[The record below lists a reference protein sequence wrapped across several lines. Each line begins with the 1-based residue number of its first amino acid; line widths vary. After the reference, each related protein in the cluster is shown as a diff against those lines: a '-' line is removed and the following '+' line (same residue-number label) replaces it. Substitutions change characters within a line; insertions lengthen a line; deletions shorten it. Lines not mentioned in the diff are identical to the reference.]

1 MKVELK
7 EFQELAVQDL
17 FGKVKKA
24 SRDAADGEL
33 QAIILSSPTGSGK
46 TITLI
51 SLIERIL
58 RGDEQT
64 AGDRNAVFLWL
75 SDSPELNEQSRDK
88 FRAMSI
94 FHSHDLP
101 VIDANFDQEKF
112 TSGKVYFL
120 NTQKLG
126 KEKLLV
132 TKGDRRTF
140 TLWETIRNTEAD
152 TNLRFYIVIDE
163 AHRGTAQSQRDVN
176 AANSIMQKFILGS
189 DGEIPPISLVIGMS
203 ATPQK
208 FLNLLDARR
217 TQRQVV
223 INPADVRASGL
234 LKDSIVLRHPDETQP
249 SDWSLLEAATTRWR
263 KFSEDWREYAASQKS
278 EKLVKPVF
286 VVQVQDANRAETK
299 VTQTD
304 LSKVLEHITEITGR
318 LDEGEIVH
326 CFHDYG
332 TIEEYGYKIP
342 KAEASKIQDD
352 EQIRIVLFKTSL
364 TTGWDCPRAEVM
376 FSFRAAQ
383 DATNIAQ
390 LVGRMVRTPLARRV
404 ESSET
409 LNSVSLYLP
418 YFDKAALEEI
428 VSKLSSPDAEVGIG
442 VSEVKIASETAEL
455 NKDATKAELFEVLS
469 ELPSYSIERIPKA
482 SKVSRLI
489 KLARQL
495 NLDGIDKDAWDEGKQ
510 LVVDTL
516 KTEAERLKANQDFTD
531 TIEEKKEI
539 SVRAVTFDYNRQAA
553 DDGEIE
559 TLKATA
565 DNIENLFDLSAKQL
579 SEGLHMEFW
588 RQTVDEDEPLRAK
601 LVLYLILQDDK
612 ARKNLETA
620 CGKRLEELFQKYNKE
635 IRALTTSAREKYRKI
650 RRQAK
655 DPEAIE
661 LIYPETIEVKK
672 GLLRLKHH
680 LYTDANGD
688 IFTDLNGWEKQVL
701 DVEMAKNDFVGWLR
715 NFDRKQ
721 WALAIPYE
729 MNGETKSM
737 YPDFIILRKEG
748 EKIIADILEPH
759 TTTLADA
766 VSKAVG
772 LAKYAEKH
780 SEFFGRIE
788 LIDIAGGRIK
798 RLNVI
803 NEATNEKVKRLS
815 TSSELNN
822 LFEEI

>member
-1 MKVELK
+1 M
-7 EFQELAVQDL
+7 
-17 FGKVKKA
+17 
-24 SRDAADGEL
+24 
-33 QAIILSSPTGSGK
+33 
-46 TITLI
+46 
-51 SLIERIL
+51 
-58 RGDEQT
+58 
-64 AGDRNAVFLWL
+64 
-75 SDSPELNEQSRDK
+75 
-88 FRAMSI
+88 
-94 FHSHDLP
+94 
-101 VIDANFDQEKF
+101 
-112 TSGKVYFL
+112 
-120 NTQKLG
+120 
-126 KEKLLV
+126 
-132 TKGDRRTF
+132 
-140 TLWETIRNTEAD
+140 
-152 TNLRFYIVIDE
+152 IDE
-163 AHRGTAQSQRDVN
+163 AHRGTSQSSRDIN
-176 AANSIMQKFILGS
+176 AANSILQKFILGS
-189 DGEIPPISLVIGMS
+189 DGEIPPVGLVIGMS

-249 SDWSLLEAATTRWR
+249 SDWSLLEAATTRWQ
-263 KFSEDWREYAASQKS
+263 KFSEDWREYAAEQKS
-278 EKLVKPVF
+278 EKTVKPVF
-286 VVQVQDANRAETK
+286 VVQVQDARTETSI
-299 VTQTD
+299 TQTD
-304 LSKVLEHITEITGR
+304 LSKVLEHIESVTGR
-318 LDEGEIVH
+318 LGEGEIVH
-326 CFHDYG
+326 CFHNQG

-342 KAEASKIQDD
+342 KAEASKIQTD

-376 FSFRAAQ
+376 FSFRHAQ

-442 VSEVKIASETAEL
+442 VSEVKIAGETAEL
-455 NKDATKAELFEVLS
+455 SKDATKAALFEALS

-495 NLDGIDKDAWDEGKQ
+495 NLDGIDKDAWDQAKQ

-516 KTEAERLKANQDFTD
+516 KTEAERLKDNQDFID

-539 SVRAVTFDYNRQAA
+539 TVRAVTFDYNRQAA
-553 DDGEIE
+553 ADGEIE

-565 DNIENLFDLSAKQL
+565 DNIENLFDLPAKQL
-579 SEGLHMEFW
+579 TEGLHMEFW

-601 LVLYLILQDDK
+601 LVLYLILQNEK

-620 CGKRLEELFQKYNKE
+620 CGAKLEELFRKYSKE
-635 IRALTTSAREKYRKI
+635 IRALTTSAREKYRRI

-661 LIYPETIEVKK
+661 LIYPETIEVRK
-672 GLLRLKHH
+672 GALKFKNH
-680 LYTDANGD
+680 LYADDDGNF
-688 IFTDLNGWEKQVL
+688 FTDFNGWETSVL
-701 DVEMAKNDFVGWLR
+701 EEEMKRADFAGWLR
-715 NFDRKQ
+715 NYDRKQ
-721 WALAIPYE
+721 WALAVPYE
-729 MNGETKSM
+729 LNGEFHPK
-737 YPDFIILRKEG
+737 YPDFLFLRKKDG
-748 EKIIADILEPH
+748 KITVDVLEPH
-759 TTTLADA
+759 DITRVGSVEIAR
-766 VSKAVG
+766 G

-780 SEFFGRIE
+780 RDFFGRIE
-788 LIDIAGGRIK
+788 LIIYVGEQVK
-798 RLNVI
+798 RLNMI
-803 NEATNEKVKRLS
+803 DEATNEKVKRLS